1 MLIAKIL
8 QHRRWLL
15 LIALII
21 MGCMGLAFVRR
32 HNTTS
37 PPPTAIPLPQHPLI
51 KAYFNHNPAASYL
64 EAHRP
69 QQRPG
74 DDLEAKITE
83 DIDRAQISIDIAVQE
98 FKLPR
103 IAHALVKKHQAG
115 VKVRVILENTY
126 SRSWSELTPAEVD
139 QLSDREEARYR
150 EFFRLVDINHN
161 DQLSGEEIA
170 KRDALKI
177 LQIAQVPI
185 IDDTADGSSGSGL
198 MHHKFMVIDGHASII
213 TSANWTMSD
222 IHGDLNQLAS
232 RGNQNNL
239 LSIESSQLA
248 QVLTTE
254 FNLMWGDG
262 PGGQLDS
269 KFGTDKPDRPPVTIP
284 VGDSSITIHFSP
296 APKSQDWS
304 TTTNGLI
311 SQTMA
316 QAQQKIDIAQFVF
329 SEAQITESLQTSH
342 LRGIPIRALIDRGFA
357 YRSYSQM
364 LTMLGVSPC
373 HSQRPVWSNP
383 IITAGVPSLPTGD
396 LLHHKIAIVDQR
408 LVITGSHNW
417 SATANYNNDE
427 TLLIVNSPMVA
438 AHFQQEFD
446 RLYQSAELGMPD
458 RVKQKACPGGQAS
471 ESAVSTENN

>member
-1 MLIAKIL
+1 MLLAKIL
-8 QHRRWLL
+8 QQRRWLL

-21 MGCMGLAFVRR
+21 IGGLGLAFVRR
-32 HNTTS
+32 QNTS
-37 PPPTAIPLPQHPLI
+37 NSAPTAVSLPQHPLI
-51 KAYFNHNPAASYL
+51 KAYFNHNPAANYL

-74 DDLEAKITE
+74 DDLEAKIIA
-83 DIDRAQISIDIAVQE
+83 DIESAQHSIDIAVQE
-98 FKLPR
+98 LKLPR
-103 IAHALVKKHQAG
+103 IAHALVQKHRAG
-115 VKVRVILENTY
+115 VKVRVILENIY
-126 SRSWSELTPAEVD
+126 SRSWSELTPAEVE

-150 EFFRLVDINHN
+150 EFFRLVDI
-161 DQLSGEEIA
+161 DRDQQLSWAEIT

-177 LQIAQVPI
+177 LQIAQVPM
-185 IDDTADGSSGSGL
+185 IDDAADGSAGSGL
-198 MHHKFMVIDGHASII
+198 MHHKFMVVDGHASII

-232 RGNQNNL
+232 RGNANNL

-269 KFGTDKPDRPPVTIP
+269 KFGIDKPGKSPVTIP

-316 QAQQKIDIAQFVF
+316 PAQQKIDIAQFVF
-329 SEAQITESLQTSH
+329 SEAQITESLQASH
-342 LRGIPIRALIDRGFA
+342 QRGIPIRALIDRSFA
-357 YRSYSQM
+357 YRPYSQM
-364 LTMLGVSPC
+364 LTMLGVSAC
-373 HSQRPVWSNP
+373 HRQRPVWTNP
-383 IITAGVPSLPTGD
+383 ITTAGVPSLPTGD
-396 LLHHKIAIVDQR
+396 LLHHKIAIIDQQK
-408 LVITGSHNW
+408 VIAGSHNW
-417 SATANYNNDE
+417 SATANYKNDE
-427 TLLIVNSPMVA
+427 TLLIVHSPMVA

-458 RVKQKACPGGQAS
+458 RLQQKTCPGGQAP
-471 ESAVSTENN
+471 ESITATENN